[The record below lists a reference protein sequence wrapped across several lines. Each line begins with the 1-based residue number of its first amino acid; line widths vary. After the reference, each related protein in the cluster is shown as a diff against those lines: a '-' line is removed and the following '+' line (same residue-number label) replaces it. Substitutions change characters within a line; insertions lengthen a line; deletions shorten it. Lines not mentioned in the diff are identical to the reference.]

1 MTALTYIS
9 AILLAGGR
17 SSRFKKDK
25 ALIPWEGKPLI
36 LRQIEMLKPIFNEII
51 VVTGDERRYEN
62 MLDVTVVE
70 DLIKGKGPLGG
81 IHAGLS
87 FSSNDYNLILPCDM
101 PMLDEKVISLLLEEI
116 EDWARII
123 LPVVRGYV
131 EPLVGI
137 YHRDCIPFAEMLLR
151 GGKLKVLG
159 LMDFVPTKLIPE
171 DKVLEVDPELTSFL
185 NLNRPEDLYFYFG
198 DGEHGPSIPS

>member
-1 MTALTYIS
+1 
-9 AILLAGGR
+9 LAGGR
-17 SSRFKKDK
+17 SSRFKRDK
-25 ALIPWEGKPLI
+25 ALILWEGKPLI
-36 LRQIEMLKPIFNEII
+36 VRQVDMLKGLFDEII
-51 VVTGDERRYEN
+51 VVTGNERRYEE
-62 MLDVTVVE
+62 LIDVKVVK

-87 FSSNDYNLILPCDM
+87 SSSNDYNLILPCDM
-101 PMLDEKVISLLLEEI
+101 PLLNEKVISLLLDEI
-116 EDWARII
+116 NGRSRII

-171 DKVLEVDPELTSFL
+171 NRVLEVDPNLTSFL
-185 NLNRPEDLYFYFG
+185 NLNSPEDLKIATCG
-198 DGEHGPSIPS
+198 LIEEVIKEE

>member
-1 MTALTYIS
+1 MTKLNVS
-9 AILLAGGR
+9 AIVLAGGR
-17 SSRFKKDK
+17 SSRFKRDK
-25 ALIPWEGKPLI
+25 ALILWEGKPLI
-36 LRQIEMLKPIFNEII
+36 VRLVDMLKRMFGEII
-51 VVTGDERRYEN
+51 VVTGDDRRYEDL
-62 MLDVTVVE
+62 LDVIVVD

-87 FSSNDYNLILPCDM
+87 SSSNDYNLIVPCDM
-101 PMLDEKVISLLLEEI
+101 PLLDERVISLLLDEI
-116 EDWARII
+116 DGRARII

-137 YHRDCIPFAEMLLR
+137 YHRDCIPFAEMLLK

-171 DKVLEVDPELTSFL
+171 SRVLEVDPDLTSFL
-185 NLNRPEDLYFYFG
+185 NLNRPEDL
-198 DGEHGPSIPS
+198 IR

>member
-1 MTALTYIS
+1 MTKLNVS
-9 AILLAGGR
+9 AIVLAGGR
-17 SSRFKKDK
+17 SSRFKRDK
-25 ALIPWEGKPLI
+25 ALILWEGKPLI
-36 LRQIEMLKPIFNEII
+36 VRQVDMLKGLFDEII
-51 VVTGDERRYEN
+51 VVTGNERRYEE
-62 MLDVTVVE
+62 LIDVKVVK

-87 FSSNDYNLILPCDM
+87 SSSNDYNLILPCDM
-101 PMLDEKVISLLLEEI
+101 PLLNEKVISLLLDEI
-116 EDWARII
+116 NGRSRII

-171 DKVLEVDPELTSFL
+171 NRVLEVDPNLTSFL
-185 NLNRPEDLYFYFG
+185 NLNSPEDLKIATCG
-198 DGEHGPSIPS
+198 LIEEVIKEE

>member
-1 MTALTYIS
+1 MTELNVS
-9 AILLAGGR
+9 AIVLAGGR
-17 SSRFKKDK
+17 SSRFKRDK
-25 ALIPWEGKPLI
+25 ALILWEGKPLI
-36 LRQIEMLKPIFNEII
+36 VRQVDMLKGLFDEII
-51 VVTGDERRYEN
+51 VVTGDDRRYEDL
-62 MLDVTVVE
+62 LDVIVVD

-87 FSSNDYNLILPCDM
+87 SSSNDYNLIVPCDM
-101 PMLDEKVISLLLEEI
+101 PLLDERVISLLLDEI
-116 EDWARII
+116 DGRARII

-137 YHRDCIPFAEMLLR
+137 YHRDCIPFAEMLLK

-171 DKVLEVDPELTSFL
+171 SRVLEVDPDLTSFL
-185 NLNRPEDLYFYFG
+185 NLNRPEDL
-198 DGEHGPSIPS
+198 IR

>member
-1 MTALTYIS
+1 MTELNVS
-9 AILLAGGR
+9 AIVLAGGR
-17 SSRFKKDK
+17 SSRFKRDK
-25 ALIPWEGKPLI
+25 ALILWEGKPLI
-36 LRQIEMLKPIFNEII
+36 VRQVDMLKGLFDEII
-51 VVTGDERRYEN
+51 VVTGDDRRYEDL
-62 MLDVTVVE
+62 LDVIVVD

-87 FSSNDYNLILPCDM
+87 SSSNDYNLILPCDM
-101 PMLDEKVISLLLEEI
+101 PLLDERVISLLLDEI
-116 EDWARII
+116 DGQARII

-171 DKVLEVDPELTSFL
+171 SRVLEVDPDLTSFL
-185 NLNRPEDLYFYFG
+185 NLNRPEDL
-198 DGEHGPSIPS
+198 IR

>member
-1 MTALTYIS
+1 MTELNVS
-9 AILLAGGR
+9 AIVLAGGR
-17 SSRFKKDK
+17 SSRFKRDK
-25 ALIPWEGKPLI
+25 ALVLWEGKPLI
-36 LRQIEMLKPIFNEII
+36 VRLVDMLKRMFGEII
-51 VVTGDERRYEN
+51 VVTGDDRRYEDL
-62 MLDVTVVE
+62 LDVIVVD

-87 FSSNDYNLILPCDM
+87 SSSNDYNLILPCDM
-101 PMLDEKVISLLLEEI
+101 PLLNEKVISLLLDEI
-116 EDWARII
+116 DGRSRII

-159 LMDFVPTKLIPE
+159 LVDFVPTKLIPE
-171 DKVLEVDPELTSFL
+171 NRVLEVDPNLTSFL
-185 NLNRPEDLYFYFG
+185 NLNSPEDLKIATCG
-198 DGEHGPSIPS
+198 LIEEVIKEE

>member
-1 MTALTYIS
+1 MTELNVS
-9 AILLAGGR
+9 AIVLAGGR
-17 SSRFKKDK
+17 SSRFKRDK
-25 ALIPWEGKPLI
+25 ALILWEGKPLI
-36 LRQIEMLKPIFNEII
+36 VRLVDMLKRMFGEII
-51 VVTGDERRYEN
+51 VVTGDDRRYEDL
-62 MLDVTVVE
+62 LDVIVVD

-87 FSSNDYNLILPCDM
+87 SSSNDYNLILPCDM
-101 PMLDEKVISLLLEEI
+101 PLLNEKVISLLLDEV
-116 EDWARII
+116 DGRSRII

-171 DKVLEVDPELTSFL
+171 SRVLEVDPDLTSFL
-185 NLNRPEDLYFYFG
+185 NLNRPEDL
-198 DGEHGPSIPS
+198 IR

>member
-1 MTALTYIS
+1 MTKLNVS
-9 AILLAGGR
+9 AIVLAGGR
-17 SSRFKKDK
+17 SSRFKRDK
-25 ALIPWEGKPLI
+25 ALILWEGKPLI
-36 LRQIEMLKPIFNEII
+36 VRQVDMLKGLFDEII
-51 VVTGDERRYEN
+51 VVTGNERRYEE
-62 MLDVTVVE
+62 LIDVKVVK

-87 FSSNDYNLILPCDM
+87 SSSNDYNLILPCDM
-101 PMLDEKVISLLLEEI
+101 PLLNEKVISLLLDEI
-116 EDWARII
+116 NGRSRII

-171 DKVLEVDPELTSFL
+171 NRVLEVDPNLTSFL
-185 NLNRPEDLYFYFG
+185 NLDSPEDLKIATCG
-198 DGEHGPSIPS
+198 LIEEVIKEE

>member
-1 MTALTYIS
+1 MTELNVS
-9 AILLAGGR
+9 AIVLAGGR
-17 SSRFKKDK
+17 SSRFKRDK
-25 ALIPWEGKPLI
+25 ALILWEGKPLI
-36 LRQIEMLKPIFNEII
+36 VRLVDMLKRMFGEII
-51 VVTGDERRYEN
+51 VVTGDDRRYEDL
-62 MLDVTVVE
+62 LDVIVVD

-87 FSSNDYNLILPCDM
+87 SSSNDYNLILPCDM
-101 PMLDEKVISLLLEEI
+101 PLLNEKVISLLLDEI
-116 EDWARII
+116 DGQARII

-171 DKVLEVDPELTSFL
+171 SRVLEVDPDLTSFL
-185 NLNRPEDLYFYFG
+185 NLNRPEDL
-198 DGEHGPSIPS
+198 IR

>member
-1 MTALTYIS
+1 MTELNVS
-9 AILLAGGR
+9 AIVLAGGR
-17 SSRFKKDK
+17 SSRFKRDK
-25 ALIPWEGKPLI
+25 ALILWEGKPLI
-36 LRQIEMLKPIFNEII
+36 VRQVDMLKGLFDEII
-51 VVTGDERRYEN
+51 VVTGDDRRYEDL
-62 MLDVTVVE
+62 LDVIVVD

-87 FSSNDYNLILPCDM
+87 SSSNDYNLILPCDM
-101 PMLDEKVISLLLEEI
+101 PLLNEKVISLLLDEI
-116 EDWARII
+116 DGQARII

-171 DKVLEVDPELTSFL
+171 SRVLEVDPDLTSFL
-185 NLNRPEDLYFYFG
+185 NLNRPEDL
-198 DGEHGPSIPS
+198 IR

>member
-1 MTALTYIS
+1 MTELNVS
-9 AILLAGGR
+9 AIVLAGGR
-17 SSRFKKDK
+17 SSRFKRDK
-25 ALIPWEGKPLI
+25 ALILWEGKPLI
-36 LRQIEMLKPIFNEII
+36 VRLVDMLKRMFGEII
-51 VVTGDERRYEN
+51 VVTGDDRRYEDL
-62 MLDVTVVE
+62 LDVIVVD

-87 FSSNDYNLILPCDM
+87 SSSNDYNLILPCDM
-101 PMLDEKVISLLLEEI
+101 PLLNEKVISLLLDEI
-116 EDWARII
+116 DGRSRII

-159 LMDFVPTKLIPE
+159 LVDFVPTKLIPE
-171 DKVLEVDPELTSFL
+171 NRVLEVDPNLTSFL
-185 NLNRPEDLYFYFG
+185 NLNSPEDLKIATCG
-198 DGEHGPSIPS
+198 LIEEVIKEE

>member
-1 MTALTYIS
+1 MTELNVS
-9 AILLAGGR
+9 AIVLAGGR
-17 SSRFKKDK
+17 SSRFKRDK
-25 ALIPWEGKPLI
+25 ALILWEGKPLI
-36 LRQIEMLKPIFNEII
+36 VRLVDMLKRMFGEII
-51 VVTGDERRYEN
+51 VVTGDDRRYEDL
-62 MLDVTVVE
+62 LDVIVVD

-87 FSSNDYNLILPCDM
+87 SSSNDYNLILPCDM
-101 PMLDEKVISLLLEEI
+101 PLLNEKVISLLLDEI
-116 EDWARII
+116 DGRSRII

-171 DKVLEVDPELTSFL
+171 NRVLEVDPNLTSFL
-185 NLNRPEDLYFYFG
+185 NLNSPEDLKIATCG
-198 DGEHGPSIPS
+198 LIEEVIKEE